1 MGLMICFFLFIIF
14 LNKKLN
20 LQIFSIKINNY
31 FICFMTLKSL
41 KKILFFSLLN
51 ILYSNI
57 YSQNSILVN
66 SEDSLLNKLIKIK
79 LEVNKEMYEKNY
91 YSIQLFSGDFD
102 NAEKIY
108 LEFSSYFPNLKKTLT
123 FETPN
128 YKVRVG
134 NFEKK
139 INADI
144 KLEEIKKKYKSAFV
158 LQPENL

>member
-1 MGLMICFFLFIIF
+1 
-14 LNKKLN
+14 
-20 LQIFSIKINNY
+20 
-31 FICFMTLKSL
+31 MTLKSL

-139 INADI
+139 INANI

>member
-1 MGLMICFFLFIIF
+1 MICFLLFIIF

-31 FICFMTLKSL
+31 FICFMILKVLKKLLFILLLSVLKSHT
-41 KKILFFSLLN
+41 
-51 ILYSNI
+51 YC
-57 YSQNSILVN
+57 QNSIFVN
-66 SEDSLLNKLIKIK
+66 SQDSLLNKLIEIK
-79 LEVNKEMYEKNY
+79 LEANKEIYEKNY
-91 YSIQLFSGDFD
+91 YSIQLFSGDFS

-139 INADI
+139 IKANI

>member
-1 MGLMICFFLFIIF
+1 
-14 LNKKLN
+14 
-20 LQIFSIKINNY
+20 
-31 FICFMTLKSL
+31 MTLKSL

>member
-1 MGLMICFFLFIIF
+1 
-14 LNKKLN
+14 
-20 LQIFSIKINNY
+20 
-31 FICFMTLKSL
+31 MTLKSL
-41 KKILFFSLLN
+41 KKILFFLLLN

>member
-1 MGLMICFFLFIIF
+1 MPF
-14 LNKKLN
+14 KN
-20 LQIFSIKINNY
+20 LKI
-31 FICFMTLKSL
+31 
-41 KKILFFSLLN
+41 ILFFLIINTMYSLV
-51 ILYSNI
+51 
-57 YSQNSILVN
+57 YSQDSIYVITQ
-66 SEDSLLNKLIKIK
+66 DSLLNKLIKIK
-79 LEVNKEMYEKNY
+79 LEVNKEIYEKNY
-91 YSIQLFSGDFD
+91 YSIQLFSGDFN

-108 LEFSSYFPNLKKTLT
+108 LEFSSYFPNLKKTIT

>member
-1 MGLMICFFLFIIF
+1 MPFKNLKII
-14 LNKKLN
+14 
-20 LQIFSIKINNY
+20 
-31 FICFMTLKSL
+31 
-41 KKILFFSLLN
+41 ILFFLINTTFSVV
-51 ILYSNI
+51 
-57 YSQNSILVN
+57 YSQDSIYVY
-66 SEDSLLNKLIKIK
+66 SQDSLLNKLIKIK
-79 LEVNKEMYEKNY
+79 LEVNKEIYEKNY
-91 YSIQLFSGDFD
+91 YSIQLFSGDFN

>member
-1 MGLMICFFLFIIF
+1 MICFLLFIIF

-41 KKILFFSLLN
+41 KKILFFLLLN

>member
-1 MGLMICFFLFIIF
+1 
-14 LNKKLN
+14 
-20 LQIFSIKINNY
+20 
-31 FICFMTLKSL
+31 MTLKSL
-41 KKILFFSLLN
+41 KKILFFMLLS

-57 YSQNSILVN
+57 YSQNSISVN

-79 LEVNKEMYEKNY
+79 LEVNKEIYEKNY
-91 YSIQLFSGDFD
+91 YSIQLFSGDFK

-108 LEFSSYFPNLKKTLT
+108 LEFSSYFPNLKKTLI

-139 INADI
+139 IHADV

>member
-1 MGLMICFFLFIIF
+1 MICFLLFIIF

-57 YSQNSILVN
+57 YSQNSIFVY
-66 SEDSLLNKLIKIK
+66 SKDSLLNKLIKIK

-91 YSIQLFSGDFD
+91 YSIQRLK
-102 NAEKIY
+102 EHIKII
-108 LEFSSYFPNLKKTLT
+108 
-123 FETPN
+123 
-128 YKVRVG
+128 
-134 NFEKK
+134 
-139 INADI
+139 INS
-144 KLEEIKKKYKSAFV
+144 IKK
-158 LQPENL
+158 

>member
-1 MGLMICFFLFIIF
+1 
-14 LNKKLN
+14 
-20 LQIFSIKINNY
+20 
-31 FICFMTLKSL
+31 MTLKSL
-41 KKILFFSLLN
+41 KKILIFLLLN
-51 ILYSNI
+51 ILYSHI

>member
-1 MGLMICFFLFIIF
+1 
-14 LNKKLN
+14 
-20 LQIFSIKINNY
+20 
-31 FICFMTLKSL
+31 MTLKSL

-51 ILYSNI
+51 ILYSHI

-102 NAEKIY
+102 NAKKIY

>member
-1 MGLMICFFLFIIF
+1 M
-14 LNKKLN
+14 
-20 LQIFSIKINNY
+20 
-31 FICFMTLKSL
+31 
-41 KKILFFSLLN
+41 LLS

-57 YSQNSILVN
+57 YSQNSISVN

-79 LEVNKEMYEKNY
+79 LEVNKEIYEKNY
-91 YSIQLFSGDFD
+91 YSIQLFSGDFK

-108 LEFSSYFPNLKKTLT
+108 LEFSSYFPNLKKTLI

-139 INADI
+139 IHADV

>member
-1 MGLMICFFLFIIF
+1 MICFLLFIIF

-41 KKILFFSLLN
+41 KKILFFFLINTMCSLV
-51 ILYSNI
+51 
-57 YSQNSILVN
+57 YSQDSIYVI
-66 SEDSLLNKLIKIK
+66 SQDSLLNKLIKIK
-79 LEVNKEMYEKNY
+79 LEVNKEIYEKNY
-91 YSIQLFSGDFD
+91 YSIQLFSGDFN

>member
-1 MGLMICFFLFIIF
+1 MICFLLFIIF

-41 KKILFFSLLN
+41 KKILFFLLLN

-108 LEFSSYFPNLKKTLT
+108 LEFSSNFPNLKKTLT

>member
-1 MGLMICFFLFIIF
+1 M
-14 LNKKLN
+14 
-20 LQIFSIKINNY
+20 QIFSIKINNY

-41 KKILFFSLLN
+41 KKILFFLLLN

>member
-1 MGLMICFFLFIIF
+1 
-14 LNKKLN
+14 
-20 LQIFSIKINNY
+20 
-31 FICFMTLKSL
+31 MTLKSL
-41 KKILFFSLLN
+41 KKILFFMLLS

-57 YSQNSILVN
+57 YSQNSISVN

-91 YSIQLFSGDFD
+91 YSIQLFSGDFN

>member
-1 MGLMICFFLFIIF
+1 MICFLLFIIF

-41 KKILFFSLLN
+41 KKILFFLLLN

-66 SEDSLLNKLIKIK
+66 SKDSLLNKLIKIK

>member
-1 MGLMICFFLFIIF
+1 MICFLLFIIF

-41 KKILFFSLLN
+41 KKILFFLLLN

-66 SEDSLLNKLIKIK
+66 TEDSLLNKLIKIK

>member
-1 MGLMICFFLFIIF
+1 
-14 LNKKLN
+14 
-20 LQIFSIKINNY
+20 
-31 FICFMTLKSL
+31 MTLKSL
-41 KKILFFSLLN
+41 KKILFFLLLN

-139 INADI
+139 INADM

>member
-1 MGLMICFFLFIIF
+1 
-14 LNKKLN
+14 
-20 LQIFSIKINNY
+20 
-31 FICFMTLKSL
+31 MTLKSL

-51 ILYSNI
+51 ILYSHI

>member
-1 MGLMICFFLFIIF
+1 
-14 LNKKLN
+14 
-20 LQIFSIKINNY
+20 
-31 FICFMTLKSL
+31 MTLKSL
-41 KKILFFSLLN
+41 KKIIFFSLLN
-51 ILYSNI
+51 ILYSHI

>member
-1 MGLMICFFLFIIF
+1 MPF
-14 LNKKLN
+14 KN
-20 LQIFSIKINNY
+20 LKI
-31 FICFMTLKSL
+31 
-41 KKILFFSLLN
+41 ILFFFLINTMNSLV
-51 ILYSNI
+51 
-57 YSQNSILVN
+57 YSQDSIYVI
-66 SEDSLLNKLIKIK
+66 SQDSLLNKLIKIK
-79 LEVNKEMYEKNY
+79 LEVNKEIYEKNY
-91 YSIQLFSGDFD
+91 YSIQLFSGDFN

>member
-1 MGLMICFFLFIIF
+1 MICFLLFIIF

-31 FICFMTLKSL
+31 FICLMTSKSL
-41 KKILFFSLLN
+41 KKILFFLLLN
-51 ILYSNI
+51 SLYSNI
-57 YSQNSILVN
+57 YSQNSISVN

>member
-1 MGLMICFFLFIIF
+1 M
-14 LNKKLN
+14 
-20 LQIFSIKINNY
+20 
-31 FICFMTLKSL
+31 
-41 KKILFFSLLN
+41 LLN

-108 LEFSSYFPNLKKTLT
+108 LEFSSNFPNLKKTLT

>member
-1 MGLMICFFLFIIF
+1 MRW
-14 LNKKLN
+14 
-20 LQIFSIKINNY
+20 IKA
-31 FICFMTLKSL
+31 KA
-41 KKILFFSLLN
+41 
-51 ILYSNI
+51 
-57 YSQNSILVN
+57 V
-66 SEDSLLNKLIKIK
+66 
-79 LEVNKEMYEKNY
+79 
-91 YSIQLFSGDFD
+91 GRR
-102 NAEKIY
+102 AEIY

-139 INADI
+139 INADV

>member
-1 MGLMICFFLFIIF
+1 MDMIYMII
-14 LNKKLN
+14 KLN
-20 LQIFSIKINNY
+20 LRKLKLSKRLIKNLITSVVQG
-31 FICFMTLKSL
+31 FLPIKQLILK
-41 KKILFFSLLN
+41 N
-51 ILYSNI
+51 ILNTA
-57 YSQNSILVN
+57 L
-66 SEDSLLNKLIKIK
+66 KI
-79 LEVNKEMYEKNY
+79 
-91 YSIQLFSGDFD
+91 
-102 NAEKIY
+102 
-108 LEFSSYFPNLKKTLT
+108 YFPNLKKTLT

>member
-1 MGLMICFFLFIIF
+1 MICFLLFIIF

-66 SEDSLLNKLIKIK
+66 SKDSLLNKLIKIK

>member
-1 MGLMICFFLFIIF
+1 
-14 LNKKLN
+14 
-20 LQIFSIKINNY
+20 
-31 FICFMTLKSL
+31 MTLKSL
-41 KKILFFSLLN
+41 RKIIFFLLLSN
-51 ILYSNI
+51 LYSNI
-57 YSQNSILVN
+57 YSQNSISVN

-79 LEVNKEMYEKNY
+79 LEVNKEIYEKNY
-91 YSIQLFSGDFD
+91 YSIQLFSGDFK

-108 LEFSSYFPNLKKTLT
+108 LEFSSYFPNLKKTLI

-139 INADI
+139 IHADV

>member
-1 MGLMICFFLFIIF
+1 
-14 LNKKLN
+14 
-20 LQIFSIKINNY
+20 
-31 FICFMTLKSL
+31 MTSKSL
-41 KKILFFSLLN
+41 KKILFFLLLN
-51 ILYSNI
+51 SLYSNI
-57 YSQNSILVN
+57 YSQNSISVN

>member
-1 MGLMICFFLFIIF
+1 MICFLLFIIF

-51 ILYSNI
+51 ILYSHI

>member
-1 MGLMICFFLFIIF
+1 
-14 LNKKLN
+14 
-20 LQIFSIKINNY
+20 
-31 FICFMTLKSL
+31 MTLKSL
-41 KKILFFSLLN
+41 KKILFFLLLN

-66 SEDSLLNKLIKIK
+66 TEDSLLNKLIKIK

>member
-1 MGLMICFFLFIIF
+1 MICFLLFIIF

-31 FICFMTLKSL
+31 FICLMTSKSL
-41 KKILFFSLLN
+41 KKILFFLLLN
-51 ILYSNI
+51 SLYSNI
-57 YSQNSILVN
+57 YSQNSISVN

-91 YSIQLFSGDFD
+91 YSIQLFSGDFN

>member
-1 MGLMICFFLFIIF
+1 MICFLLFIIF

-41 KKILFFSLLN
+41 KKILFFLLLN

-57 YSQNSILVN
+57 YSQNSISVN

>member
-1 MGLMICFFLFIIF
+1 MKALL
-14 LNKKLN
+14 
-20 LQIFSIKINNY
+20 Y
-31 FICFMTLKSL
+31 
-41 KKILFFSLLN
+41 ILHYISVHFTIY
-51 ILYSNI
+51 ILV
-57 YSQNSILVN
+57 YSQDSIYVI
-66 SEDSLLNKLIKIK
+66 SQDSLLNKLIKIK
-79 LEVNKEMYEKNY
+79 LKVNKEIYEKNY
-91 YSIQLFSGDFD
+91 YSIQLFSGDFN

-108 LEFSSYFPNLKKTLT
+108 LEFSSYFPNLKKTIT

>member
-1 MGLMICFFLFIIF
+1 MKALL
-14 LNKKLN
+14 
-20 LQIFSIKINNY
+20 Y
-31 FICFMTLKSL
+31 
-41 KKILFFSLLN
+41 ILHYISVHFTIY
-51 ILYSNI
+51 ILV
-57 YSQNSILVN
+57 YSQDSIYVI
-66 SEDSLLNKLIKIK
+66 SQDSLLNKLIKIK
-79 LEVNKEMYEKNY
+79 LKVNKEIYEKNY
-91 YSIQLFSGDFD
+91 YSIQLFSGDFN

-108 LEFSSYFPNLKKTLT
+108 LEFSSYFPNLKKTIT

-134 NFEKK
+134 DFEKK

>member
-1 MGLMICFFLFIIF
+1 MICFLLFIIF